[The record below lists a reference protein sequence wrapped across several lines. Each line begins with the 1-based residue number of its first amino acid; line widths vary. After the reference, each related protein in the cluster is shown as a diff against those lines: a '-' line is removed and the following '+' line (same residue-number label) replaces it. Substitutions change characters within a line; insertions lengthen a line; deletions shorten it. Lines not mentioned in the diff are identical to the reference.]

1 MSRFPFSVCKTCCA
15 KLCVTTLINTTTAQY
30 NASKSAFTSLSETLR
45 LELAPLD
52 VRVVT
57 VMAGG
62 VNTKIF
68 DNCPGPEKLPPTS
81 PYLSIE
87 KYLAEKPGWD
97 EMAPETFAERVV
109 NDVLRGATGK
119 IWHGNS
125 SATVRY
131 AGPVLP
137 QFIIVGLE
145 GMRCLMIKLIR
156 WQDRL
161 MVAKGRGLQ
170 HMTKH

>member
-1 MSRFPFSVCKTCCA
+1 MHRTNKGTA
-15 KLCVTTLINTTTAQY
+15 AQY

-45 LELAPLD
+45 LELAPLG

-68 DNCPGPEKLPPTS
+68 DNCPGPESLPPTS
-81 PYLSIE
+81 PYVSVE
-87 KYLAEKPGWD
+87 KYLAEKPEWE

-109 NDVLRGATGK
+109 NDVVRGAKGK
-119 IWHGNS
+119 IWHGDS

-131 AGPVLP
+131 AGPILP
-137 QFIIVGLE
+137 QFIIVGS
-145 GMRCLMIKLIR
+145 
-156 WQDRL
+156 RL
-161 MVAKGRGLQ
+161 HACC
-170 HMTKH
+170 